1 MAVSTLWYLC
11 KSPNSLSGSAVTKFP
26 RASNN
31 FSSLEKL
38 RADVN
43 LTANYLEG
51 PTGNLTANVATAF
64 KITSEKA
71 LSGLPVSITD
81 ILGQFFKQ
89 YLPKSWQYKNF
100 SNVADA
106 DHAFSLGLSPMP
118 IVLYA
123 EVVPGHSPEIG
134 GIMYPGVNLTN
145 LTIYEQTP
153 FEFGSWVGGRV
164 QAFMP
169 TKYLGTPMN
178 NGTPIASNHCINGF
192 DKMTF
197 VQGGTGN
204 AWNFWFIDDFYN
216 IPLFYKRDVNASSAN
231 SSIPIP
237 ANQMENPQ
245 VLLVNSTASVFNQT
259 FNQSMWA
266 TYPNPFHN
274 YNKDMGGVKEL
285 LVVRDI
291 PKL

>member
-1 MAVSTLWYLC
+1 
-11 KSPNSLSGSAVTKFP
+11 VTKFS

-31 FSSLEKL
+31 FSSVEQL

-43 LTANYLEG
+43 LTANYLKG
-51 PTGNLTANVATAF
+51 PAGNQTAHVASAF
-64 KITSEKA
+64 KTASEKA
-71 LSGLPVSITD
+71 RSGLPVSITD

-89 YLPKSWQYKNF
+89 YLPASWEYKNF

-106 DHAFSLGLSPMP
+106 DHAFSSGLSPMP
-118 IVLYA
+118 IVLYS

-134 GIMYPGVNLTN
+134 GIMYPGVNSTN

-169 TKYLGTPMN
+169 TRYLGTAMH
-178 NGTPIASNHCINGF
+178 NGTPIASNHCITGF

-197 VQGGTGN
+197 TQGGTGN

-216 IPLFYKRDVNASSAN
+216 IPLFYKRDANAPVSDAASPSAN

-237 ANQMENPQ
+237 LSQTQNPL
-245 VLLVNSTASVFNQT
+245 VVLVNSTANIFNQT

-266 TYPNPFHN
+266 TYPNPFQN
-274 YNKDMGGVKEL
+274 YNKEMGGVKEL

-291 PKL
+291 PNLEQSLC